1 MKKFSWILAV
11 GAVLGA
17 WLSATYI
24 CPSDGRITLTQA
36 ILQLSGSRG
45 IFALGTSFTE
55 LLGFS
60 LRLIPILA
68 FQALAGIRL
77 YRHYCVAS
85 VYVFSRIPR
94 RTSWYLRQVGSIA
107 AWAATYQLFTMMAVI
122 AVAAVRYELVP
133 DDFGVRIFLLHFLVC
148 FLWTVATTMAVNLV
162 AVWRGS
168 DGGFLF
174 VAVVQAALIAAFA
187 LLNHFSDDPRLQSL
201 IVRVNPISCLVL
213 GWHSSKSSELSAIL
227 ASPYGGIYPAFS
239 IVYVLILCVIATV
252 VGGVLVSRHDLL
264 ASNTETG
271 GN

>member
-1 MKKFSWILAV
+1 M
-11 GAVLGA
+11 
-17 WLSATYI
+17 
-24 CPSDGRITLTQA
+24 
-36 ILQLSGSRG
+36 
-45 IFALGTSFTE
+45 
-55 LLGFS
+55 
-60 LRLIPILA
+60 
-68 FQALAGIRL
+68 
-77 YRHYCVAS
+77 
-85 VYVFSRIPR
+85 
-94 RTSWYLRQVGSIA
+94 
-107 AWAATYQLFTMMAVI
+107 
-122 AVAAVRYELVP
+122 
-133 DDFGVRIFLLHFLVC
+133 
-148 FLWTVATTMAVNLV
+148 NLV

-187 LLNHFSDDPRLQSL
+187 LLNHFSDDPGLQSL

>member
-17 WLSATYI
+17 WLSVTYI

-94 RTSWYLRQVGSIA
+94 RTSWYLR
-107 AWAATYQLFTMMAVI
+107 
-122 AVAAVRYELVP
+122 R
-133 DDFGVRIFLLHFLVC
+133 
-148 FLWTVATTMAVNLV
+148 
-162 AVWRGS
+162 
-168 DGGFLF
+168 
-174 VAVVQAALIAAFA
+174 
-187 LLNHFSDDPRLQSL
+187 
-201 IVRVNPISCLVL
+201 PISC
-213 GWHSSKSSELSAIL
+213 
-227 ASPYGGIYPAFS
+227 SP
-239 IVYVLILCVIATV
+239 
-252 VGGVLVSRHDLL
+252 
-264 ASNTETG
+264 
-271 GN
+271 

>member
-17 WLSATYI
+17 WLSVTYI

-85 VYVFSRIPR
+85 VYVFSRIPGGLRGICGRWGLSPLGR
-94 RTSWYLRQVGSIA
+94 R
-107 AWAATYQLFTMMAVI
+107 
-122 AVAAVRYELVP
+122 
-133 DDFGVRIFLLHFLVC
+133 
-148 FLWTVATTMAVNLV
+148 
-162 AVWRGS
+162 
-168 DGGFLF
+168 
-174 VAVVQAALIAAFA
+174 
-187 LLNHFSDDPRLQSL
+187 
-201 IVRVNPISCLVL
+201 PISC
-213 GWHSSKSSELSAIL
+213 
-227 ASPYGGIYPAFS
+227 SP
-239 IVYVLILCVIATV
+239 
-252 VGGVLVSRHDLL
+252 
-264 ASNTETG
+264 
-271 GN
+271 